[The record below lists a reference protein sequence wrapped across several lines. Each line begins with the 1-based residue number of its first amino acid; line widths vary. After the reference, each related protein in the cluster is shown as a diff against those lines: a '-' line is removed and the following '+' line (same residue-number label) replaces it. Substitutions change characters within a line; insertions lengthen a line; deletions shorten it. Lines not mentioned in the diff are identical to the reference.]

1 MVGITTDD
9 DREGPAYAEYAI
21 LRSDLFGWGLNYA
34 DGTWTSTGYDDWDA
48 FRENMDGAVVKMTIS
63 RNGTQCVMNAT
74 ATCQNGHV
82 YNETF
87 TVDIGNDSENI
98 RAFLT
103 VDGCHLE
110 MQPAGCMLTKPF

>member
-1 MVGITTDD
+1 MLIILVKRSTKLLISLKYLVSPKSDVRVDTQLSTLGI
-9 DREGPAYAEYAI
+9 R
-21 LRSDLFGWGLNYA
+21 L
-34 DGTWTSTGYDDWDA
+34 
-48 FRENMDGAVVKMTIS
+48 
-63 RNGTQCVMNAT
+63 MNAT

-103 VDGCHLE
+103 IDGCHLE
-110 MQPAGCMLTKPF
+110 MQPNGCMLTKPF